1 MLKFTARPQT
11 NIHSHNTMKKFFTI
25 LSALLKGQLKG
36 HTGQWAEDVVI
47 RKLFLRSKKQGIYVD
62 LGAHHPFIHSNTA
75 WLWFK
80 GWRGINVDAN
90 KHSITLFNKSRPN
103 DTNLNLAII
112 PSSQYI
118 GSTQMVDLYLPNEES
133 NETGEHGITATASV
147 NSDIASERNFK
158 KTEKVNAIDILT
170 LFEKYNL
177 TEIDYLNIDV
187 EGMDYQILQDI
198 NFTDVKIHTIS
209 VEDYCSS
216 IHAVVESKTTIHLQK
231 NGYDLVSRV
240 GPTSIFAR
248 RESDRLI
255 RNIYNL
261 I

>member
-1 MLKFTARPQT
+1 MFIKKNQSNNNSLKKIFTT
-11 NIHSHNTMKKFFTI
+11 

-47 RKLFLRSKKQGIYVD
+47 RKLFLRSKKQGTYVD

-90 KHSITLFNKSRPN
+90 KHSIALFNKSRPN

-118 GSTQMVDLYLPNEES
+118 GGTRIVDLYLPNEES

-147 NSDIASERNFK
+147 NSDIALERNFK
-158 KTEKVNAIDILT
+158 KTEKVNSIDIHT

-198 NFTDVKIHTIS
+198 NYTDIKIHAIS
-209 VEDYCSS
+209 IEDYCSN
-216 IHAVVESKTTIHLQK
+216 IHAAVESKIAKHLQK
-231 NGYDLVSRV
+231 NGYDFVSRV

-248 RESDRLI
+248 RESELLI

-261 I
+261 KNSS

>member
-1 MLKFTARPQT
+1 
-11 NIHSHNTMKKFFTI
+11 MKKIFTI

-47 RKLFLRSKKQGIYVD
+47 RKLFLRSKKQGTYVD

-90 KHSITLFNKSRPN
+90 KHSIALFDKSRPD

-118 GSTQMVDLYLPNEES
+118 GGTRMVDLYLPNEES

-158 KTEKVNAIDILT
+158 KTEKVNSIDILT

-187 EGMDYQILQDI
+187 EGMDFQILQDI
-198 NFTDVKIHTIS
+198 NFTDVKIHAIS

-216 IHAVVESKTTIHLQK
+216 IHAAVESKTTKHLQK